1 MNELLIEFEEGI
13 VVMTIGLTVVFCFLT
28 ILVFAMSIMS
38 KVIGFINKIF
48 PEVVVVRAGAA
59 KKANVSDDEA
69 IALAIAVAHAR
80 G

>member
-48 PEVVVVRAGAA
+48 PEVVVVPAGAA